1 MNRTL
6 IKNAK
11 IVNEMMIIEADV
23 LINNDRIE
31 QISPTIK
38 AQKTYKI
45 IDAKGKFLLP
55 GMIDDQVHF
64 REPGMPLKG
73 KFITESAAA
82 VAGGITSVM
91 DMPNTAPL
99 TINEAAIKDKHQL
112 INGHSYCNY
121 GFYLGA
127 TNDNI
132 EDIKA
137 CDRRLICGVKVFM
150 GASTGNMLVDNEN
163 TLDQI
168 FKHTQTLI
176 ATHCESTPIINANEA
191 AARKRYGNDV
201 PINQHGLIRS
211 REACIS
217 STSLAMSLARKH
229 DSQLHVLHI
238 STAEE
243 VALFKQLPLAQ
254 KRITAEACVHFT
266 WFDDRDYERL
276 GTLIKCNPAIKHSAD
291 KLAIIDGINYGNL
304 DVIATDHAPHTWE
317 EKQHKYFKAPSGLP
331 LVQTALASLLTLVNQ
346 GTFSLEK
353 IVQKTAHNVADLFKL
368 KKRGYIRE
376 GYYADLVLVD
386 LNHNQKIRNKD
397 MLYQCGWTPYDG
409 LEFSASI
416 EKTWVNGEL
425 KWNHGKLRG
434 DSNGR
439 ALHYKQK

>member
-11 IVNEMMIIEADV
+11 IVNEMMVIEADV
-23 LINNDRIE
+23 LINNHRIE

-45 IDAKGKFLLP
+45 IDAQGKYLLP

-112 INGHSYCNY
+112 IKGHSHCNY

-150 GASTGNMLVDNEN
+150 GASTGNMLVDDEE

-217 STSLAMSLARKH
+217 STNLAMSLAHKH
-229 DSQLHVLHI
+229 NSQLHLLHI

-266 WFDDRDYERL
+266 WFDDRDYDRL
-276 GTLIKCNPAIKHSAD
+276 GTLIKCNPAIKQNAD

-368 KKRGYIRE
+368 EKRGYIRE

-386 LNHNQKIRNKD
+386 LNQNQKIRNKD

-439 ALHYKQK
+439 ALHYKR